1 MARKKEPETIMDI
14 RYRTLRFLESF
25 GINTEKKLIAMSPEE
40 IAELDGITSEQIRQV
55 YRFRN
60 AAKRREFYAYMTGA
74 LDQEKEQKQ
83 AGGSVVKEGG
93 RISGSENNGSSMGDG
108 GAQLEPAAGEA
119 ETGGSGAKY
128 AGGSAEIYQNHA
140 GEYGG
145 QY

>member
-40 IAELDGITSEQIRQV
+40 IAELDGITSEQIRQI

-74 LDQEKEQKQ
+74 LDQGKEQNQ
-83 AGGSVVKEGG
+83 PQGSEIKEGG
-93 RISGSENNGSSMGDG
+93 RISGSENHTGSMGDG

-119 ETGGSGAKY
+119 ETGSSGAKY
-128 AGGSAEIYQNHA
+128 AGGSAEIYQKHA

>member
-40 IAELDGITSEQIRQV
+40 IAELDGITSEQIRQI

-74 LDQEKEQKQ
+74 LDQEKAQKQ
-83 AGGSVVKEGG
+83 AEGSEVQEGG
-93 RISGSENNGSSMGDG
+93 RIGGSENHTGSMGDG
-108 GAQLEPAAGEA
+108 GAQLEPAAGTAEA
-119 ETGGSGAKY
+119 GSVGTGY

>member
-1 MARKKEPETIMDI
+1 MARKKDSETIMDI
-14 RYRTLRFLESF
+14 RYRTLQFLESF
-25 GINTEKKLIAMSPEE
+25 GINTEKKLIAMDPEE
-40 IAELDGITSEQIRQV
+40 IAELEGITSEQIRQA

-83 AGGSVVKEGG
+83 ATGSEKKEGG
-93 RISGSENNGSSMGDG
+93 RISGSENHGGSTGDG
-108 GAQLEPAAGEA
+108 GTELESAADEA
-119 ETGGSGAKY
+119 ETGSAGAEY
-128 AGGSAEIYQNHA
+128 TGGSAEIYQNHA

>member
-74 LDQEKEQKQ
+74 LDQEKAQKQ
-83 AGGSVVKEGG
+83 AEGSEVREGG
-93 RISGSENNGSSMGDG
+93 RISGSENHAGSMGDG
-108 GAQLEPAAGEA
+108 GSELEPAAGEA
-119 ETGGSGAKY
+119 EAGSVGAGY
-128 AGGSAEIYQNHA
+128 TGGSAEIYQNHA